1 MFAILV
7 YDINEARVAKI
18 LKICRK
24 YMTWVQNSVFE
35 GDITEG
41 NMRKLR
47 EELRGKMKIDE
58 DSVLIYTFQ
67 SKKYYKRENIGIS
80 KNDAG
85 IFF

>member
-7 YDINEARVAKI
+7 YDIGEARVAKV

-41 NMRKLR
+41 NMQKLKA
-47 EELRGKMKIDE
+47 ELNSKIDKSE
-58 DSVLIYTFQ
+58 DSVLIYMFQ
-67 SKKYYKRENIGIS
+67 SKKYYKKEKLGQE
-80 KNDAG
+80 KNEAG

>member
-7 YDINEARVAKI
+7 YDIGEERTAKV
-18 LKICRK
+18 LKTCRK

-41 NMRKLR
+41 NMQKLKV
-47 EELRGKMKIDE
+47 ELNSIIQKEK
-58 DSVLIYTFQ
+58 DSVLIYMFQ
-67 SKKYYKRENIGIS
+67 SKKYYKKENIGQE
-80 KNDAG
+80 KNAMN

>member
-7 YDINEARVAKI
+7 YDIGEERVAKV
-18 LKICRK
+18 LKTCRK

-41 NMRKLR
+41 NMQKLKT
-47 EELRGKMKIDE
+47 ELKGIIKHEK
-58 DSVLIYTFQ
+58 DSILIYTFQ
-67 SKKYYKRENIGIS
+67 SKKYYTKENIGQE
-80 KNDAG
+80 KNSAN

>member
-7 YDINEARVAKI
+7 YDIGEERVAKV

-41 NMRKLR
+41 NMQKLKA
-47 EELRGKMKIDE
+47 ELNSKIDKSK
-58 DSVLIYTFQ
+58 DSVLIYMFQ
-67 SKKYYKRENIGIS
+67 SKKYYKKENLGQE
-80 KNDAG
+80 KNTPG

>member
-7 YDINEARVAKI
+7 YDIGEKRVAKV
-18 LKICRK
+18 LKTCRK

-41 NMRKLR
+41 NMQKLKT
-47 EELRGKMKIDE
+47 ELNGVIDKTQ
-58 DSVLIYTFQ
+58 DSILVYMFQ
-67 SKKYYKRENIGIS
+67 SKKYYKKENLGQE
-80 KNDAG
+80 KNVPE

>member
-7 YDINEARVAKI
+7 YDIEEKRVAKV
-18 LKICRK
+18 LKTCRK

-41 NMRKLR
+41 NMQKLKA
-47 EELRGKMKIDE
+47 ELNRKIDKDK
-58 DSVLIYTFQ
+58 DSVLIYMFQ
-67 SKKYYKRENIGIS
+67 SKKYYQKENLGKE
-80 KNDAG
+80 KNIPG